1 MLEKTPLN
9 YKIKLKPK
17 GRFRNTNEYTYNR
30 ICDIIKKIKFLP
42 FFLVSLLF
50 NIITIKYNIFL
61 KKQISIYKRNCL
73 KHNFTEAITVTGF
86 ENNEND
92 ETDEKPVLNISKDEL
107 LKMCYKSR
115 AHFYEVE
122 RKRVT
127 DKYLNKFVHYDQ
139 RYRDSET
146 IQNKLN
152 YLIVHE
158 SPDYKSKI
166 ADKIKVHEYVE
177 KVIGKDICVPILKIY
192 SNADEINFDELPN
205 QFALKCNHGT
215 GMNIIVNDKSSLD
228 INTAKRKLDSWKN
241 TNYGLQE
248 GESQYI
254 NIERQ
259 IFAEQFLKDDIEDY
273 KIYCFHGEPKFIRV
287 QKHKISGE
295 GKINNYYSLDWK
307 LTDIETGLGGFDRDP
322 NEVFEKPKYLD
333 LMISYAKK
341 LSAEFVFVRVDFYE
355 FNDTV
360 YLGEMT
366 FSPSNS
372 QFALKNIEQS
382 KYLGSFIDLSK
393 IRKYLF
399 N

>member
-1 MLEKTPLN
+1 
-9 YKIKLKPK
+9 
-17 GRFRNTNEYTYNR
+17 
-30 ICDIIKKIKFLP
+30 
-42 FFLVSLLF
+42 
-50 NIITIKYNIFL
+50 
-61 KKQISIYKRNCL
+61 
-73 KHNFTEAITVTGF
+73 
-86 ENNEND
+86 
-92 ETDEKPVLNISKDEL
+92 
-107 LKMCYKSR
+107 
-115 AHFYEVE
+115 
-122 RKRVT
+122 
-127 DKYLNKFVHYDQ
+127 
-139 RYRDSET
+139 
-146 IQNKLN
+146 
-152 YLIVHE
+152 
-158 SPDYKSKI
+158 
-166 ADKIKVHEYVE
+166 
-177 KVIGKDICVPILKIY
+177 
-192 SNADEINFDELPN
+192 
-205 QFALKCNHGT
+205 
-215 GMNIIVNDKSSLD
+215 MNIIVNDKSNLD
-228 INTAKRKLDSWKN
+228 INAAKRKLDSWKN